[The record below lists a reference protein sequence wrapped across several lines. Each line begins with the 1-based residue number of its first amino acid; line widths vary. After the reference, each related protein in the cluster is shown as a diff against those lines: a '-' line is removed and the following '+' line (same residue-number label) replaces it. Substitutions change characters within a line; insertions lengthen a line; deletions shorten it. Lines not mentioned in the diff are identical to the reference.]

1 MGTSAPLILTRLMWL
16 PYGHLEGL
24 PSWYLILFTLWK
36 CFWSD
41 ILVCF
46 WSDISETDFK
56 TRTWVVYLGGR
67 YWSGKVRQE
76 GKGAPWK
83 VCYQAS
89 SHCEQLVLHSVGENV
104 GASVEHLPQ
113 ACSTRGVR
121 ELEYLHA
128 KFFRL
133 WLKAALEGL
142 MGGRADYSDCKR
154 PSVDKWSYWE
164 LEARR
169 CALKWQG
176 KGRWVGY
183 QQHSLPQ
190 APDGASWFKDNSTM
204 VSGVDWPMPNT

>member
-1 MGTSAPLILTRLMWL
+1 MCAHACLLITSGPWPWTHHSALPLLFFIRKEWKVGTSAPLILTRLMWL
-16 PYGHLEGL
+16 PCGHLEGL

-76 GKGAPWK
+76 GKGAPWR

-113 ACSTRGVR
+113 VIPPEGWGNWSIYMLSSLGFDWRLLLRGLWVA
-121 ELEYLHA
+121 EQIIVTA
-128 KFFRL
+128 K
-133 WLKAALEGL
+133 GL
-142 MGGRADYSDCKR
+142 R
-154 PSVDKWSYWE
+154 
-164 LEARR
+164 
-169 CALKWQG
+169 
-176 KGRWVGY
+176 
-183 QQHSLPQ
+183 
-190 APDGASWFKDNSTM
+190 
-204 VSGVDWPMPNT
+204 